1 MLITDGSVLAG
12 VGQHLGPIHR
22 HGDLA
27 HLQELQRLGQFQ
39 HPHEGLLQQRSIL
52 PAEGADRV
60 VVRMGI
66 PANHPHRHTVPGGL
80 LDAPGTKY
88 PGGVTIEQQRQ
99 EHPRRI
105 LFTAGA
111 PLVDP
116 DLAQIQPFYRIQN
129 KMRQVTRGHP
139 LAQIRRQKQGGIV
152 INRDESCGHTLFDNR
167 PRNLFNQTEKKP
179 PSKSDRLLG
188 EHPPG

>member
-1 MLITDGSVLAG
+1 
-12 VGQHLGPIHR
+12 
-22 HGDLA
+22 
-27 HLQELQRLGQFQ
+27 
-39 HPHEGLLQQRSIL
+39 
-52 PAEGADRV
+52 
-60 VVRMGI
+60 
-66 PANHPHRHTVPGGL
+66 
-80 LDAPGTKY
+80 
-88 PGGVTIEQQRQ
+88 EQQRQ

-139 LAQIRRQKQGGIV
+139 LAQIRRQRGGGIV
-152 INRDESCGHTLFDNR
+152 INRDESCGHALFDNR

-179 PSKSDRLLG
+179 SPKSDRLLVWS
-188 EHPPG
+188 HAPPVLYREKGQPLRSWRSEPAGL